1 MWSDIE
7 TSKDILSFSVH
18 LNKAEREMLQL
29 LLKHGIYKTI
39 SSYFSFF
46 L

>member
-18 LNKAEREMLQL
+18 LNKAERETLQL
-29 LLKHGIYKTI
+29 LSKHCI
-39 SSYFSFF
+39 SVFSCNQKFDME
-46 L
+46 

>member
-18 LNKAEREMLQL
+18 LNKAERDAAIAFETWYL
-29 LLKHGIYKTI
+29 
-39 SSYFSFF
+39 
-46 L
+46 